1 LYPRSS
7 EIDIALAI
15 AALNFASCSE
25 LIESTLSL
33 CWRATVGC
41 CGLAAP
47 VLIADYRVVSIIVV
61 AAYRP
66 AANTRQKALR
76 RPLTARERPGAQAR
90 NIGY

>member
-1 LYPRSS
+1 
-7 EIDIALAI
+7 
-15 AALNFASCSE
+15 
-25 LIESTLSL
+25 
-33 CWRATVGC
+33 
-41 CGLAAP
+41 